1 MSLRI
6 KPFVIIFIIYTT
18 VVEPNQA
25 SLHIVIRPLMKIATI
40 IVRPHPFYR
49 RRRRGRRDADRRR
62 PNSSVE
68 FQVDHDP
75 LFVGFFFIS
84 SIRILH
90 RIIQIPELQTSGL
103 DFNVFKYRN
112 KRRNPNFQRLA
123 AETFL
128 QNLTQA
134 NFLSLTLCIL
144 PIAPF
149 HA

>member
-25 SLHIVIRPLMKIATI
+25 SLHIVIRPLMKIAT
-40 IVRPHPFYR
+40 VTVKPHPFCR
-49 RRRRGRRDADRRR
+49 RGRRGRRDADRGRGRGRRRRR

-68 FQVDHDP
+68 FWVDHDP
-75 LFVGFFFIS
+75 LFVGFSFVS
-84 SIRILH
+84 SIRIFH

-112 KRRNPNFQRLA
+112 KRRNSNFQRLA

-128 QNLTQA
+128 QN
-134 NFLSLTLCIL
+134 
-144 PIAPF
+144 
-149 HA
+149 